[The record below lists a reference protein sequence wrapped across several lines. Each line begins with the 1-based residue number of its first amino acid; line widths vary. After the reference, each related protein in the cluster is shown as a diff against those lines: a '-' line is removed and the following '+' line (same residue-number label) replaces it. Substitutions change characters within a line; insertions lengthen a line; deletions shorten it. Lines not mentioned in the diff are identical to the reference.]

1 MTGSVCILPT
11 FRPGDIGGVARHV
24 QALRKHLPAYGWT
37 VTDRPEAADLVHTH
51 AIERAPAVDVFT
63 CHGIYPI
70 LPNMPRWQSDAN
82 RAVLDNI
89 KLARRV
95 IAVSEWTAAQWQR
108 LTGVT
113 PRIIPNGIDL
123 DEWQNVER
131 GVWRA
136 MLRIPDGT
144 PLVLWGKTSISDVLD
159 PTPAIEIALRRPDV
173 AVVAPFRSA
182 LIPHVPANMHL
193 IGPQPYDQMQRLI
206 ADCDVYLATVCE
218 NHSIQLLEAM
228 ALAKP
233 VLGYY
238 HGGTFETLAGSH
250 AGLLVQSGDLAALV
264 EGLDRVCGNTPMG
277 EAGRA
282 LVAER
287 YQWSD
292 VVMALAEVYE
302 EAQAEI
308 AAQAASPVV
317 CSIVIP
323 VYNKAAYVAE
333 AIQSAADQVRAPAFE
348 VVIVDDGSTDDSL
361 AVIRQTVRGVRSDV
375 SVQVIEQ
382 KNSGVAAARNA
393 GIKAA
398 RGQYIACLDA
408 DDRIDPLFLSHLAP
422 ALDSDP
428 GLGIAYSDFI
438 SFGYSEAR
446 GGYWQAHITCSE
458 YDFGALKAGNFM
470 PCCNLFRRVAWERAG
485 GYKDI
490 NPSWEDYE
498 LWLNMGKL
506 GWPGRRVP
514 LPLFWYR
521 KVDRQGRDFESRN
534 LAWKLRGVVN
544 SYHRDLFPPMVSV
557 VIPCYQHSQ
566 YLRDS
571 IGSALGQTFPDLEV
585 IVVDDGNDPDEA
597 DDIWT
602 TVISYGSDDVRLVR
616 LPHNSGLAT
625 ARNAGIDAA
634 RGTWIVPLD
643 ADDRIEPTFVEACL
657 KASQLDPHRFAY
669 SDSILWWPDTGKE
682 QELDADEYKFAD
694 MLNRLTWPCTI
705 LYAKSAWREAGGYKP
720 AMSEAGGWED
730 WEFAV
735 TLGENG
741 VCGVRVPEH
750 LFRYR
755 QHSATQM
762 RHEADRRKPALQ
774 EMIRRL
780 HAATYRGEFGM
791 SCCGRQQ
798 VLEEPAAA
806 RGIQGAMAT
815 RSGNGTS
822 ADTTVL
828 VRYVGASV
836 GTQTWTAPSGRRY
849 EFGLSDPLRNVYQ
862 ADALWFTNLPQF
874 QVVPA

>member
-1 MTGSVCILPT
+1 VTGSVCILPA
-11 FRPGDIGGVARHV
+11 FRTGDIGGVARHV

-51 AIERAPAVDVFT
+51 ATERAPAVDVFT

-70 LPNMPRWQSDAN
+70 LPNMPRWQRDAN

-95 IAVSEWTAAQWQR
+95 IAVSEWTAEQWRR
-108 LTGVT
+108 LTGVN
-113 PRIIPNGIDL
+113 PIIIPNGIDL
-123 DEWQNVER
+123 AEWQNVER

-136 MLRIPDGT
+136 MLRIPLET
-144 PLVLWGKTSISDVLD
+144 PIVLWGKTSISDVLD

-173 AVVAPFRSA
+173 AVVAPFSRA
-182 LIPHVPANMHL
+182 AIPHAPANMHL

-233 VLGYY
+233 ILGYD
-238 HGGTFETLAGSH
+238 HGGTRETLAGSV
-250 AGLLVQSGDLAALV
+250 AGMLVQPGDLAALV
-264 EGLDRVCGNTPMG
+264 DGLDQVCDNTPMG

-282 LVAER
+282 LVTER

-292 VVMALAEVYE
+292 VVMALAEVYA
-302 EAQAEI
+302 EAQDEKRT
-308 AAQAASPVV
+308 QAASPVT

-333 AIQSAADQVRAPAFE
+333 AIESAIRQVRAPAFE

-361 AVIRQTVRGVRSDV
+361 AVIRQTVRGIPTDV
-375 SVQVIEQ
+375 SVRVIEQ
-382 KNSGVAAARNA
+382 RNAGVAAARNA
-393 GIKAA
+393 GIRAA

-428 GLGIAYSDFI
+428 GLGIAYSDFM

-446 GGYWQAHITCSE
+446 GGHWQAHIPCSE
-458 YDFGALKAGNFM
+458 YDFDRLRSGNLL

-521 KVDRQGRDFESRN
+521 KVDWQGRDFESHN

-544 SYHRDLFPPMVSV
+544 SYHRDLYPPMVSV
-557 VIPCYQHSQ
+557 VIPCYRHSQ
-566 YLRDS
+566 YLHQS
-571 IGSALGQTFPDLEV
+571 ISSALGQTFPDLEV
-585 IVVDDGNDPDEA
+585 IVVDDGNEPEEA

-602 TVISYGSDDVRLVR
+602 TVISYASDDVRLVR
-616 LPHNSGLAT
+616 LPRNSGLAA
-625 ARNAGIDAA
+625 ARNAGIEAA
-634 RGTWIVPLD
+634 RGAWIVPLD
-643 ADDRIEPTFVEACL
+643 ADDCIEPTFVEACL
-657 KASQLDPHRFAY
+657 AAIKLNPREFAY
-669 SDSILWWPDTGKE
+669 CDSLLWWPDTGKE
-682 QELDADEYKFAD
+682 QELDADEYSFAD

-705 LYAKSAWREAGGYKP
+705 LYARNAWREAGGYKT

-741 VCGVRVPEH
+741 VCGVRVAEH

-762 RHEADRRKPALQ
+762 RHEAERRKPALQ
-774 EMIRRL
+774 EAMRRL
-780 HAATYRGEFGM
+780 HAATFRGEFGM
-791 SCCGRQQ
+791 SCCGRRQP
-798 VLEEPAAA
+798 VVEEPAAA
-806 RGIQGAMAT
+806 RGIGGAMAT
-815 RSGNGTS
+815 RGANGA

-849 EFGLSDPLRNVYQ
+849 EFGLSDPLKNVHQ
-862 ADALWFTNLPQF
+862 ADALWFGGLPQF